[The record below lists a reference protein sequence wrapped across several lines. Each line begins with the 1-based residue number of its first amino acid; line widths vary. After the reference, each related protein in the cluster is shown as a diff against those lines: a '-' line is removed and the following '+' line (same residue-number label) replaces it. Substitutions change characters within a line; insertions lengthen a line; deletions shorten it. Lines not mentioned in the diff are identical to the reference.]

1 MISFF
6 RKNRKAGMRND
17 NTKIY
22 LFYALGEI
30 ILVVVGILIA
40 LQIDNWNQD
49 RIERKEEVY
58 ILNSFLVDMEKDIQ
72 FLDDIINST
81 TERQKSVDSIFI
93 ILQNHEAYTLGDFL
107 KHQEALTVDDY
118 FAPNQGTFDESKA
131 SGKISLVEN
140 NAIREE
146 IFDYYRRISK
156 KWNNDEANYKTTND
170 LIIPILINEIG
181 SSPEMVSA
189 FSGFEATQ
197 LENLD
202 LAQIARNKNYYK
214 ALLYSTGD
222 RYQIIEWTNT
232 INRAKKL
239 KESLGK
245 ELMKLK

>member
-6 RKNRKAGMRND
+6 RKNRKVGMRNN
-17 NTKIY
+17 NTRIY

-49 RIERKEEVY
+49 RIERKEEIY

-72 FLDDIINST
+72 FLDDIISST

-93 ILQNHEAYTLGDFL
+93 ILQNHKAYTLFDFL

-131 SGKISLVEN
+131 SGKISFVEN
-140 NAIREE
+140 NALREE

-170 LIIPILINEIG
+170 LIIPILIDEIG

-202 LAQIARNKNYYK
+202 LAQIAKNKNYYK

-232 INRAKKL
+232 KNRAAKL
-239 KESLGK
+239 KENLAQ